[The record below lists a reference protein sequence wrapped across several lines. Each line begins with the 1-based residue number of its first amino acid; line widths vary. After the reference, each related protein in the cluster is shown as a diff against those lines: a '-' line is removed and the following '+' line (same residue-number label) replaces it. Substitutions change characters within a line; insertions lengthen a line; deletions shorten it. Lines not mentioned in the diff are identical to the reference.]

1 MKTNNTNLYING
13 ESIGRIE
20 PCKVGCFY
28 EDADL
33 SASIIKDIG
42 KNMESAFN
50 NFTQALQ
57 KTGFSIRQ
65 FKTGMQNYIDNLNK
79 MYKIGEYKVVTT
91 KIPRKL
97 KKKMKKQGKFALTL
111 QKIESIK
118 NLEIEVEVD
127 K

>member
-1 MKTNNTNLYING
+1 MKTNNANLYLNG
-13 ESIGRIE
+13 ESIGTIE

-28 EDADL
+28 EDADK
-33 SASIIKDIG
+33 SASIIKNIG
-42 KNMESAFN
+42 KSMESAFN
-50 NFTQALQ
+50 NLIQAWQ
-57 KTGFSIRQ
+57 KAGFSIQQ
-65 FKTGMQNYIDNLNK
+65 FKTGMQNYIDILNK
-79 MYKIGEYKVVTT
+79 THGIGEYKVVTT

-118 NLEIEVEVD
+118 SLEIEVEVG